1 MVQFYKSLEIPVS
14 LNDIKKHSLLQ
25 NLQLLKQSRLSV
37 MSIDSKSW
45 KVICNMGKMNDKL
58 SNEWFKVLL
67 GMDVIWSEKSF
78 NFYEGTDRK
87 TGKVLRTASR
97 CDLVFGSNSELRS
110 LSELYSQEDN
120 NEKFVKDFI
129 KTWVKVMNSD
139 RFDLLA

>member
-1 MVQFYKSLEIPVS
+1 MDK
-14 LNDIKKHSLLQ
+14 NDE
-25 NLQLLKQSRLSV
+25 
-37 MSIDSKSW
+37 
-45 KVICNMGKMNDKL
+45 L

-67 GMDVIWSEKSF
+67 GMDVVWSEKSF
-78 NFYEGTDRK
+78 NCYEGTDRK

-139 RFDLLA
+139 RFDLLS